1 MTIGCC
7 FLETESEEKRRKQKH
22 RKKYTADDYA
32 ECHIIEPVLWHMVDP
47 SGLRISP
54 VFLFSIPDFD
64 TSCFVL
70 HPQLWWKH
78 RCSGIVPVV
87 CRGARQLV
95 LCPSVD
101 FSSFVWHLM
110 GYRSGWNTSGVAS
123 TAWRVHWRFLTSPN
137 INHSRIFKA
146 IHVWPCL
153 CFLPDL
159 VLSWLWNDGSMD
171 TYSNPTY
178 PTILHLQITPS
189 HNYAF
194 WFYVYYTVYSI
205 SIYSVYIYN
214 IIAIRQEKNSS
225 VCHTDSGRGGD
236 HCQLPPAVLSRE
248 AELRGSWPKCCR

>member
-1 MTIGCC
+1 MVGGWANPSAWRYIYTCQNLALFKKLTPKTNPGPLRLFCTEQQRKDNLTWRPSCFRLVFRTQEVMTIGCC

-54 VFLFSIPDFD
+54 VFFFSIPDFD

-110 GYRSGWNTSGVAS
+110 GYRSG
-123 TAWRVHWRFLTSPN
+123 
-137 INHSRIFKA
+137 
-146 IHVWPCL
+146 
-153 CFLPDL
+153 
-159 VLSWLWNDGSMD
+159 
-171 TYSNPTY
+171 
-178 PTILHLQITPS
+178 
-189 HNYAF
+189 
-194 WFYVYYTVYSI
+194 
-205 SIYSVYIYN
+205 
-214 IIAIRQEKNSS
+214 
-225 VCHTDSGRGGD
+225 
-236 HCQLPPAVLSRE
+236 
-248 AELRGSWPKCCR
+248 